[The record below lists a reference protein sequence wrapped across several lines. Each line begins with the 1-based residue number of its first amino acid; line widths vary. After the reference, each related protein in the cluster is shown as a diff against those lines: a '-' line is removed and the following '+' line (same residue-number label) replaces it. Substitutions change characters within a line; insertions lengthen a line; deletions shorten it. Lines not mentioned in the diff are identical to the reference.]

1 MNKLINIIFIMIFF
15 SLTSCSLIYE
25 QQKQNNGNQQ
35 IIKEVYKNGIY
46 TEEGDKWKY
55 GNENATVIISNG
67 RITGITLRKL
77 DKIGKEVNYEKWI
90 GIKINGS
97 INPNLNKYRIDIAQ
111 KMLEKQTYE
120 VESISGATVSSENWK
135 RAVHRALDK
144 ASR

>member
-1 MNKLINIIFIMIFF
+1 MNKHINIVYIIIFL
-15 SLTSCSLIYE
+15 SLASCSLIYE

-35 IIKEVYKNGIY
+35 TIKKIYKNGIY

-67 RITGITLRKL
+67 KVTGITLRKL

-90 GIKINGS
+90 GKKINGS
-97 INPNLNKYRIDIAQ
+97 IKPNLNKYRIDIAQ
-111 KMLEKQTYE
+111 KMLEKQAYD
-120 VESISGATVSSENWK
+120 VDSISGATISSENWK
-135 RAVHRALDK
+135 RAVQRALIK